1 MVILNRQLKESAREY
16 AFRIIKENII
26 SLSLAPGSM
35 VSENE
40 LSIKLGLSR
49 TPVREALIELSKSK
63 VVEIYPQKG
72 IYISL
77 IDTELVEEDR
87 FLRLVLET
95 AIVKMAC
102 EVATE
107 EDIVSLEANLQL
119 QEFYLQNS
127 SPNNLLKL
135 DDEFHGMLFSI
146 CKKQRIHALMNSMT
160 IHFDRVRS
168 LSLSTIK
175 DIKIIS
181 DHQAILNAI
190 KNKDKATG
198 EAIMIKHLTR
208 YKIDSEQLR
217 AEYPNYYKY
226 K

>member
-1 MVILNRQLKESAREY
+1 MNILNRELRESAREY
-16 AFRIIKENII
+16 ALRIIKENII
-26 SLSLAPGSM
+26 SLNLPPGSM

-95 AIVKMAC
+95 AVVKMAC
-102 EVATE
+102 DVATE
-107 EDIVSLEANLQL
+107 EDILSLEANLQL
-119 QEFYLQNS
+119 QDFYLQNP

-135 DDEFHGMLFSI
+135 DDEFHKKLFTI
-146 CKKQRIHALMNSMT
+146 CNKNRIYALMNSTT

-168 LSLSTIK
+168 LSLAAIK
-175 DIKIIS
+175 DIKIVN
-181 DHQAILNAI
+181 DHQAILHAI
-190 KNKDKATG
+190 KTKDKAAG
-198 EAIMIKHLTR
+198 EAIITKHLTR
-208 YKIDSEQLR
+208 YKIDNEQLR
-217 AEYPNYYKY
+217 IEYPNYYKY
-226 K
+226 N